1 MLDELKQKVCAAN
14 LELFNKNAVIYTWG
28 NVSEFDRSKNLIV
41 IKPSG
46 IAYENLTPDDMVIV
60 DVSTGEV
67 KEGRWKPSTDTP
79 THLELYR
86 AFSEI
91 CGVAHTHSINAT
103 AFAQAGI
110 NIPAL
115 GTTHADY
122 FFGDIPCTRELSE
135 QEIKENYESNTGK
148 LIVETIQNLNST
160 PLELPGIL
168 VKNHGVFT
176 FGRNA
181 NEAAFNAVV
190 LEKIAEIAFKTLLLN
205 DQATISRHLLEKHF
219 ERKHGQNAYY
229 GQI

>member
-1 MLDELKQKVCAAN
+1 
-14 LELFNKNAVIYTWG
+14 
-28 NVSEFDRSKNLIV
+28 
-41 IKPSG
+41 
-46 IAYENLTPDDMVIV
+46 MVIV

-135 QEIKENYESNTGK
+135 REIKENYESNTGK
-148 LIVETIQNLNST
+148 IIVETIQNLNST
-160 PLELPGIL
+160 PLELPCIL

-219 ERKHGQNAYY
+219 SRKHGQNAYY
-229 GQI
+229 GQNKH